1 MAIDVQ
7 LSDSNPKISEGLTTK
22 QNVGVVTR
30 ADLNDLIPQAFD
42 ICKYE
47 PEYIEMAFSETG
59 GVINDDYKNDKTD
72 LLFGLSLTTDTLLLK
87 LFKVEG
93 NKNVEKATITDDTY
107 GTFFP
112 NTAFPDQLKI
122 GFLADWNLI
131 QDAFGVGIY
140 FFQFTRT
147 IIGVTGDP
155 QNSHKFNLA
164 IYEDQRADPT
174 IRVRT
179 RQFGVIEGGFNYDLE
194 WNGHVRLNGKFDFVD
209 YEDIIEN
216 HITSGR
222 TVIQDQEK
230 VKIFYSMNLTLHPGS
245 VLFPLIKDRL
255 LANEIFITPYGLFN
269 VIEVHREVP
278 VSKEGKEEV
287 KTYEMNTNARF
298 TINFTDKVQVPIKRN
313 FS

>member
-1 MAIDVQ
+1 MAVEKQ
-7 LSDSNPKISEGLTTK
+7 LLDTNPELSTGLTTK
-22 QNVGVVTR
+22 QDVGVVTR

-59 GVINDDYKNDKTD
+59 GINNDDYKNDKTD
-72 LLFGLSLTTDTLLLK
+72 LLFGLSLTTDTILLK

-93 NKNVEKATITDDTY
+93 NKNVEKATITDNTY
-107 GTFFP
+107 GTYFD

-131 QDAFGVGIY
+131 QNAFSVGIY

-164 IYEDQRADPT
+164 IYDDQRADST

-179 RQFGVIEGGFNYDLE
+179 KQFGFIEGGFNYDLE
-194 WNGHVRLNGKFDFVD
+194 WIGHVRLNGKFDFID

-216 HITSGR
+216 YISSGR
-222 TVIQDQEK
+222 KVIPNQEK
-230 VKIFYSMNLTLHPGS
+230 VKFIYAMNLTLHPGS

-255 LANEIFITPYGLFN
+255 LGSDIFITPYGLFN
-269 VIEVHREVP
+269 VIEVHREIN

>member
-1 MAIDVQ
+1 MAVEKQ
-7 LSDSNPKISEGLTTK
+7 LLDTNPLISSGLTTK
-22 QNVGVVTR
+22 KDVEVVTR
-30 ADLNDLIPQAFD
+30 ADLNDLIPKAFD
-42 ICKYE
+42 LCLYE
-47 PEYIEMAFSETG
+47 SEYIEMAFSESG
-59 GVINDDYKNDKTD
+59 GIVDDYKNDKTD

-93 NKNVEKATITDDTY
+93 NNEVEKATITDDTL

-112 NTAFPDQLKI
+112 NTVFPDQKKI

-179 RQFGVIEGGFNYDLE
+179 RQFGVIEGGFNFDLE
-194 WNGHVRLNGKFDFVD
+194 WIGHVRLYGKFDMID

-222 TVIQDQEK
+222 RVEQDQEK
-230 VKIFYSMNLTLHPGS
+230 VKIFYAMTLTLHPAS
-245 VLFPLIKDRL
+245 VLKPLIKDRL
-255 LANEIFITPYGLFN
+255 LANDIFITPYGVFN
-269 VIEVHREVP
+269 FEEPYREIP
-278 VSKEGKEEV
+278 VAKEGKEEV
-287 KTYEMNTNARF
+287 KFYEMNTMARF

-313 FS
+313 FSS